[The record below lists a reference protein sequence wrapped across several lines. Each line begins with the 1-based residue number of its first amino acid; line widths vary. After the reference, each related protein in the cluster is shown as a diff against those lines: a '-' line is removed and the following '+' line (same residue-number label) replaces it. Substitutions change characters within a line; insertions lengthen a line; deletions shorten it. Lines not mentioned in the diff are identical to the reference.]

1 MGKQRVSLMCVLMF
15 ISVFLV
21 GCNDE
26 TSVDEKTTETYYLA
40 DYQDVEVG
48 CIVDDWCVSKE
59 KAYFVGNTGSDVTQ
73 DLQYMV
79 CTLDLS
85 NFSIEALPI
94 SFDTDEY
101 VSCITISNEM
111 IYLVKQTIV
120 LNETKTEMN
129 NSKYIL
135 EQYDL
140 QGKEVAKY
148 DVTESV
154 LAKKDSGEMIY
165 ITDVRV
171 DANGNII
178 LTDGKRWLLGFDRM
192 GNTINSIPLDGSFQA
207 MLSDEEGNVYCILEE
222 KTGQNCVLAKVDIQ
236 GGKLFELLTNIP
248 KDVEYEC
255 LISDGLLYITSGNV
269 LQSISIDE
277 SAIKEEWN
285 WNDYGFSGGS
295 IYGLQKMQDG
305 TFFAYTMNYG
315 NERMV
320 METVRFTQSDV
331 PPQGKT
337 IITYGVSGTMDLYTE
352 KAVAAFNRQSKE
364 YQVEIVDYSSAEY
377 SSLGGFREAIL
388 NTEVTDIIN
397 LNGAGNFYSYAE
409 KGLFADLNEM
419 FEADGT
425 IQRDDYFS
433 NALEGYE
440 IDGKLYTIPIF
451 FSVETSVGQE
461 SKWGDKTTIGLEEL
475 LEMAE
480 DDPAIEFLYCSTKEM
495 WLINSLIYRME
506 KYVDFDKG
514 ECYFESEEFIQELQF
529 ANCFPKEFQLR
540 SWEENSEESIAYYR
554 SGKSLSQQVYN
565 FEWTKIQHLKGVYG
579 EDITFVGYP
588 GNGDDKGTISSEF
601 LLGIYE
607 DSENK
612 EGAWEFIKFLLSEE
626 YQNTVFS
633 YYVPLHKEVFEQ
645 RMQAAM
651 VPHMEKNLDGEEY
664 EVAVVTHIYG
674 NSSDGIKIPVY
685 HATQEEVDVCRNVIT
700 NATVRRWDSKINNII
715 YEESGAYFSGQK
727 SAEDVAS
734 VIQKRV
740 SIYLS
745 EKQ

>member
-1 MGKQRVSLMCVLMF
+1 MGKRLVRLIGVMLCMTLLF
-15 ISVFLV
+15 V
-21 GCNDE
+21 GCDNDASVGEE
-26 TSVDEKTTETYYLA
+26 TAEIYFLA

-48 CIVDDWCVSKE
+48 CIVNDLYVLGD
-59 KAYFVGNTGSDVTQ
+59 KAYFIGHTGSDMTQ
-73 DLQYMV
+73 DLQFTIYTMN
-79 CTLDLS
+79 LS
-85 NFSIEALPI
+85 NFFINALPI
-94 SFDTDEY
+94 SFDASEY
-101 VSCITISNEM
+101 VSCFTIWNET

-120 LNETKTEMN
+120 TNEDKTDIIN
-129 NSKYIL
+129 LTYAL

-140 QGKEVAKY
+140 QGNKEATY
-148 DVTESV
+148 DLTESIC
-154 LAKKDSGEMIY
+154 AKADEGELVY
-165 ITDVRV
+165 ITDIAV
-171 DANGNII
+171 DESGNII
-178 LTDGKRWLLGFDRM
+178 LTDGSHFLVSFDESRE
-192 GNTINSIPLDGSFQA
+192 I
-207 MLSDEEGNVYCILEE
+207 LSDIPMEGTIKTLVSDENKTVYCIVKKEID
-222 KTGQNCVLAKVDIQ
+222 QNCILAKVDVQ
-236 GGKLFELLTNIP
+236 GGQLSEVLTNVPNEIG
-248 KDVEYEC
+248 YTSF
-255 LISDGLLYITSGNV
+255 ISEEVLYTTNGNI
-269 LQSISIDE
+269 LQSIDMQTQTL
-277 SAIKEEWN
+277 KDVWN
-285 WNDYGFSGGS
+285 WNDYGFVG
-295 IYGLQKMQDG
+295 YEMYYLQKMQDG
-305 TFFAYTMNYG
+305 TFFSYTMNYG
-315 NERMV
+315 NEKMI
-320 METVRFTQSDV
+320 METVRFTQSEV

-352 KAVAAFNRQSKE
+352 DAVAAFNRQSKE
-364 YQVEIVDYSSAEY
+364 YQVEIIDYSSAEY

-388 NTEVTDIIN
+388 NTEVADIIN

-425 IQRDDYFS
+425 IQKDDYFA

-461 SKWGDKTTIGLEEL
+461 SKWGDKSTISLEEL

-480 DDPAIEFLYCSTKEM
+480 EDPAMEFLYCSTKDM
-495 WLINSLIYRME
+495 WLINALIYRME
-506 KYVDFDKG
+506 QYVDFDKG
-514 ECYFESEEFIQELQF
+514 ECYFESEEFIKELQF

-565 FEWTKIQHLKGVYG
+565 FEWTEIQHLKGVYG
-579 EDITFVGYP
+579 EDIVFVGYP
-588 GNGDDKGTISSEF
+588 GTSDDKGTISSEF

-626 YQNTVFS
+626 YQTTVFS

-645 RMQAAM
+645 RMQNAM
-651 VPHMEKNLDGEEY
+651 VPHMEKNLEGEEY
-664 EVAVVTHIYG
+664 EVAATTHIYG

-685 HATQEEVDVCRNVIT
+685 HATQEEVDMCRYVIT
-700 NATVRRWDSKINNII
+700 NATVRRWDARINSII
-715 YEESGAYFSGQK
+715 CEESGAYFSGQK

-740 SIYLS
+740 SLYLS